1 VTGASAHPTIL
12 EVADEIGAVN
22 GKPVLTPRWEAVARA
37 FYGLELRD
45 QDIDNLAASTTRT
58 KAELRRMAAEL
69 GIGRRRFNELW
80 CRVGRRGRKSF
91 VAALMAVYEA
101 VYGGHERYIL
111 HGEQGLIAVI
121 SKDTAGSNLVAKFA
135 ELHAQALGF
144 ETNWTTIGN
153 IRVLELEGVPFGIA
167 CFPCSGK
174 APRGYAIPV
183 VIADEIAH
191 WAIDDEYVNADVT
204 VLGGVRPALAQF
216 PDSKIIAISSPLGE
230 DGLHFQTC
238 EENLGDDGDPSILA
252 VEGPTW
258 EWNPEIT
265 EARTHEIEKDPK
277 RHAMEF
283 GALPGQTVTVAL
295 DARDL
300 NDAFDRDVWGK
311 FVSSFFTIDASSLR
325 GDAFTWL
332 AGRETDEGEL
342 VVQEV
347 GGWEGDELRR
357 VSMATIVE
365 TIADKAKEY
374 GARTIYGDQREEAA
388 LRALFAEHDI
398 TLISYA
404 WSEPS
409 KDEAVMLLR
418 RLMREAK
425 LSLCEHATMRRE
437 LTSMKARLMP
447 SGRTRYETNGLDYA
461 SALIT
466 LAHAAVA
473 GEVLVGDGPSF
484 AEALE
489 LTNRA
494 ADLSGDDNFHWSGSQ
509 GFG

>member
-1 VTGASAHPTIL
+1 MIDATARPTIL
-12 EVADEIGAVN
+12 EVAAAIGAVN
-22 GKPVLTPRWEAVARA
+22 GKPVLTPRWEAVVRA

-45 QDIDNLAASTTRT
+45 QDIDNLAASTRRT
-58 KAELRRMAAEL
+58 KAELRRMPDEP
-69 GIGRRRFNELW
+69 RRFSELW

-91 VAALMAVYEA
+91 VAALIAVYEA

-111 HGEQGLIAVI
+111 RGEQGLIAVI
-121 SKDTAGSNLVAKFA
+121 SKDTAGSNLVANFA

-144 ETNWTTIGN
+144 ETKWTAIGN
-153 IRVLELEGVPFGIA
+153 IRVLEIEGVPFGIA

-283 GALPGQTVTVAL
+283 AALPGQTVTVAL

-300 NDAFDRDVWGK
+300 NDAFDRGVWGK

-357 VSMATIVE
+357 VSMAEIVE

-374 GARTIYGDQREEAA
+374 GTRTIYGDQREEAA
-388 LRALFAEHDI
+388 LRALFAEHGV

-473 GEVLVGDGPSF
+473 GAVLVGGEWMTP
-484 AEALE
+484 AEAAQLDAE
-489 LTNRA
+489 LARV
-494 ADLSGDDNFHWSGSQ
+494 GDDHFTNHWSGSQ